1 MTSNQ
6 IALMNAKETKRHNL
20 YTEAET
26 ARANSLNFEM
36 SRRNMENQKEI
47 ATLNNSTNLAIAEQ
61 NRANARYIAE
71 LDAST
76 KRYTAEVSAN
86 NALNVAAINAD
97 TQRYVSQLNA
107 QTSVQNTQSTLNQ
120 KTFEANLKHTE
131 FERSQSESERHN
143 VVDEGNTKS
152 RNVGNII
159 GSILNAGA
167 SLAKF
172 ALLPLGI

>member
-6 IALMNAKETKRHNL
+6 IALMNARENKRHNL

-26 ARANSLNFEM
+26 ARANSLNYEI
-36 SRRNMENQKEI
+36 SRRNMENSKEI
-47 ATLNNSTNLAIAEQ
+47 AVLNNSTNMAIAQQ
-61 NRANARYIAE
+61 NQANARYIAE

-76 KRYTAEVSAN
+76 KRYTAEVSAK
-86 NALNVAAINAD
+86 NALNIAAINAD

-107 QTSVQNTQSTLNQ
+107 QTSVQNTNATLNERI
-120 KTFEANLKHTE
+120 FEANLKHGE
-131 FERSQSESERHN
+131 FERSQSETERHN
-143 VVDEGNTKS
+143 VKDEGVSQTKNTVS
-152 RNVGNII
+152 IV

>member
-6 IALMNAKETKRHNL
+6 IALMNARENKRHNL

-26 ARANSLNFEM
+26 ARANSLNYEI

-71 LDAST
+71 LDAET
-76 KRYTAEVSAN
+76 KRYTSQVAAN
-86 NALNVAAINAD
+86 NALNIAAINAD
-97 TQRYVSQLNA
+97 TQRYVSSLNA
-107 QTSVQNTQSTLNQ
+107 QTSVQNTAATLNERV
-120 KTFEANLKHTE
+120 FEANLKHQE
-131 FERSQSESERHN
+131 FERSQSEIERHN
-143 VVDEGNTKS
+143 PVEEETSKTKNVVS
-152 RNVGNII
+152 VV